1 MRARRTPTAP
11 LKLLTATEHRSAAEL
26 VPPPQRPSTNPP
38 QYACGGCGAVL
49 LSALG
54 DQGRWDDLALGVT
67 DADGRVGDLLTAPPG
82 PGVHWLR
89 FDTAAYFAATGQA
102 GFHPEVTVAF
112 EVADGRRHVH
122 VPLLLSPYSYTTYR
136 GS

>member
-1 MRARRTPTAP
+1 MTGISTHVLDAALGRPAEGVPVRLTTPD
-11 LKLLTATEHRSAAEL
+11 
-26 VPPPQRPSTNPP
+26 
-38 QYACGGCGAVL
+38 GAV
-49 LSALG
+49 SE
-54 DQGRWDDLALGVT
+54 GVT

-82 PGVHWLR
+82 PGVHRLT
-89 FDTAAYFAATGQA
+89 FDTAAYFAATGQT

-112 EVADGRRHVH
+112 EVADGRPHVH

>member
-1 MRARRTPTAP
+1 V
-11 LKLLTATEHRSAAEL
+11 HR
-26 VPPPQRPSTNPP
+26 
-38 QYACGGCGAVL
+38 
-49 LSALG
+49 
-54 DQGRWDDLALGVT
+54 VT
-67 DADGRVGDLLTAPPG
+67 
-82 PGVHWLR
+82 

-112 EVADGRRHVH
+112 EVTDDRPHVH